1 MVTEVS
7 ELSLSDVHKDALR
20 FFIIVQRWDSNW
32 AYNEVFE
39 RKIK

>member
-20 FFIIVQRWDSNW
+20 FFIIVQRWANW
-32 AYNEVFE
+32 TYSEVFE